1 MIRVGDIKIV
11 VDEMGGIG
19 GMFQRHAITKDKKA
33 YLINPLD
40 LDKAELDDEIE
51 AVYIGDVNELEI
63 EKVKTSH
70 KIVMDA
76 IEVFVYEIDEETMR
90 LKYKGMLNFD
100 RLPSIATEVIEL
112 ASSFRKNRADATI
125 LQNTSRRS
133 TEINYKSSEV
143 SRRTLGE

>member
-51 AVYIGDVNELEI
+51 AVYIGDINELEI
-63 EKVKTSH
+63 EKLRH
-70 KIVMDA
+70 HIG
-76 IEVFVYEIDEETMR
+76 
-90 LKYKGMLNFD
+90 L
-100 RLPSIATEVIEL
+100 
-112 ASSFRKNRADATI
+112 
-125 LQNTSRRS
+125 
-133 TEINYKSSEV
+133 
-143 SRRTLGE
+143 